1 MCLWKR
7 VEQMSCIEDSCV
19 RVRVRVGV
27 RIRVGVRVRVAA
39 VQGGA
44 AMKAKGLVRFMVGWL
59 K

>member
-1 MCLWKR
+1 
-7 VEQMSCIEDSCV
+7 MSWHEDSCV
-19 RVRVRVGV
+19 RVRVTLRVRVG
-27 RIRVGVRVRVAA
+27 VAA